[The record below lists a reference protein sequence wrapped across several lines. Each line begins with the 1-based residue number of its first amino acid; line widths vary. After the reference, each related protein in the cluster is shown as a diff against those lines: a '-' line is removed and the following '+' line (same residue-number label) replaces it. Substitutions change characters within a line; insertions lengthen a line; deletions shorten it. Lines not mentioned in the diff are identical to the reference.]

1 MLALY
6 RPGRQAEALEVF
18 AQARRRLDDD
28 LGLDPGPALRR
39 MQHAVLAQD
48 PELDVAAGQV
58 VKKKDRSTVP
68 GTATRLIERRSE
80 RLQLDHAWAR
90 GRLVTLIGPP
100 GAGKSRLA
108 MEVSRLTEGA
118 VWYISVEQIPAEQ
131 IPAEQIPAEQIPAEQ
146 IPAEQS
152 VVAAVLDIVAPSS
165 RAMDARQ
172 GVVDALS
179 ARDGLLVLDACEG
192 RLGEVAGDVEALLSA
207 CPGVRVLTTSRELL
221 GLLDE
226 ALFPIGPLPEDDAIA
241 LLADRACLVAPTF
254 TRAPGDEPSAD
265 RLCALV
271 AVLEVVLPPVEAKPW
286 RWPARS

>member
-1 MLALY
+1 
-6 RPGRQAEALEVF
+6 
-18 AQARRRLDDD
+18 
-28 LGLDPGPALRR
+28 
-39 MQHAVLAQD
+39 
-48 PELDVAAGQV
+48 
-58 VKKKDRSTVP
+58 
-68 GTATRLIERRSE
+68 
-80 RLQLDHAWAR
+80 
-90 GRLVTLIGPP
+90 
-100 GAGKSRLA
+100 

-271 AVLEVVLPPVEAKPW
+271 AVLEVVLPPVEAKPGGGRPAADRRLVPGDLRNLSHPRGLADGGVQMAW
-286 RWPARS
+286 CGRSARSARCGR